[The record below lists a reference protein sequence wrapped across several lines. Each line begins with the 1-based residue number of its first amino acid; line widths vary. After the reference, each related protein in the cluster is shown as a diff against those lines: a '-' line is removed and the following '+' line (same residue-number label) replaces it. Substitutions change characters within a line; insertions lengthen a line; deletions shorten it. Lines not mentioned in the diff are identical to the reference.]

1 MLFGD
6 PAVFAFEVGEKDA
19 HGQHTFRL
27 FVQGVDILEG
37 VFQGRV
43 ESYCW
48 NTDEIV
54 AWLAEHLWQLM
65 EEDTYP
71 VPVTGETAAELYANS
86 FSFDGTDDEED
97 RWYTQVQDWLWRHSW
112 VEASAG
118 SYLATVFFRRV
129 GDRMEISWDNSD
141 HPRVVF
147 AHPKGKALVDCQTF
161 AKVMAQLCE
170 WYV

>member
-6 PAVFAFEVGEKDA
+6 PSVFAFQTGEKDPN
-19 HGQHTFRL
+19 GQRAFRL
-27 FVQGVDILEG
+27 FAQGVDILEG

-43 ESYCW
+43 ERYYW
-48 NTDEIV
+48 NTDAIV
-54 AWLAEHLWQLM
+54 AWLAEHLCQLL
-65 EEDTYP
+65 EEDPYP
-71 VPVTGETAAELYANS
+71 VPVTGESAAELYRNS
-86 FSFDGTDDEED
+86 MIFNGSEDEED
-97 RWYTQVQDWLWRHSW
+97 KWYTQVQDWLWRHSW
-112 VEASAG
+112 VEASTG

-129 GDRMEISWDNSD
+129 GDQMEISWDQSD

-161 AKVMAQLCE
+161 ASVIERLCE